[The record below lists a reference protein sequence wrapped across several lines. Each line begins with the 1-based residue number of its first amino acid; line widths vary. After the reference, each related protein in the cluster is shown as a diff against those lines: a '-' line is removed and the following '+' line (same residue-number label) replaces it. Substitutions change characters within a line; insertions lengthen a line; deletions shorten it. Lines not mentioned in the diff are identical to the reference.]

1 MRLFK
6 NITIPIT
13 SAYSTPALADS
24 SGPGLMAE
32 GLAQGHACARHFTEA
47 ISPTVNPVLSHSHLS
62 WFYYLMFLSFFF
74 FHRKMGLTIH
84 LIPHHQ
90 ICDLPSFSA
99 TAFQGY
105 LFLHELLPI
114 EVMLISATQI
124 WTVFASTS
132 LVFFCWLH
140 IPWHISNLKMASYSE
155 LHTYFKCVC
164 LCQMEMFIF
173 RRLLIETGE
182 QHLSIFSFLKARWIL
197 H

>member
-1 MRLFK
+1 MLQFK
-6 NITIPIT
+6 
-13 SAYSTPALADS
+13 YWD
-24 SGPGLMAE
+24 
-32 GLAQGHACARHFTEA
+32 
-47 ISPTVNPVLSHSHLS
+47 
-62 WFYYLMFLSFFF
+62 FLLTLNTMLG
-74 FHRKMGLTIH
+74 KMGLTIH

-99 TAFQGY
+99 TA
-105 LFLHELLPI
+105 FLHELLPI